1 MTTTYD
7 ENFNKCKKEMFDN
20 SFMPNNSLTNKP
32 YKAKQHSCQKSI
44 SSNKCNQHYTNDK
57 ASESNA
63 SIIIPSPVSNIES
76 DYCGVY
82 ERELDLKL
90 ELEFDDNLENYN
102 GVDEGNTLELKNYT
116 DYKLLQKLQ
125 PPNSLP
131 SWRAYPP
138 VGVAS
143 VDLNTIEFSDD
154 LQITTPTE
162 SSSDV
167 LNDNVVCSTRDT
179 SSDNSLS
186 ISDVETHWDNAVE
199 LKVDNG

>member
-1 MTTTYD
+1 MMLTSTNTKRKCSGDNIMPY
-7 ENFNKCKKEMFDN
+7 NPSINK
-20 SFMPNNSLTNKP
+20 SLN
-32 YKAKQHSCQKSI
+32 AKQHSCQKSI
-44 SSNKCNQHYTNDK
+44 SSNKCNQQCTNDRS
-57 ASESNA
+57 SESNA
-63 SIIIPSPVSNIES
+63 SIIIPSPVSNNES

-116 DYKLLQKLQ
+116 DYKLLQKIQ

-162 SSSDV
+162 SSSDI

-179 SSDNSLS
+179 SRENSLS
-186 ISDVETHWDNAVE
+186 IFDMKTQWDNGVQ
-199 LKVDNG
+199 LNVDFG